1 MRLLP
6 SSFACPPASPL
17 GRAKVLAVVALVV
30 IFGSVTGALGQA
42 PAAGLNPVDM
52 EAVALA
58 VNEAQKAFEE
68 GRWAEAAAGFEAAAK
83 MIPDERAPQHPPLLY
98 MIGAAYFNAGD
109 NGKAIETFK
118 KYITKYPNAEKIWE
132 IKLGLARATFR
143 AKNYAE
149 AIPLFKELEPVAIWR
164 DESLLSQAESY
175 RATDKLDDAITAL
188 VRLITPDIRNVAQAG
203 GAVTLAE
210 LYAEKKD
217 SKKAVIV
224 LQRLEIRTSFV
235 ENPIGLNAVAVKL
248 GDGFLE
254 DKQYADSLAAYRTVL
269 SRETVL
275 RIQKA
280 RISRMEAII
289 EANTK
294 AATGNPQLQAQV
306 QMLNT
311 QIKDQ
316 LDPTKKQLEEFE
328 KLPDFGP
335 GLLLRMGRAYYEWN
349 KRWEAVVVYQKLLDQ
364 YPSTKDREGALFGQ
378 VVAYADL
385 LQPRRCQ
392 VVCDQYFKE
401 FPEGPSAGTVG
412 YMAGAVAMQVLDFV
426 GAEKTFVR
434 MLEKVPNSEFK
445 EEMRYLLGNSRFMQG
460 KFEAAS
466 KDYASYLADY
476 PNGERFDEV
485 GYRQGLCAIFSSDYD
500 KATTLLG
507 DFVKK
512 NPQGPYT
519 ADARYRLMVCKYA
532 KMKYEDVIADGA
544 AWVTDFAG
552 NAQEGEVQALLGDCF
567 AAVSKTEEAVKA
579 YERSYKVAT
588 TDEVLNYS
596 LFETSKH
603 LQKLGKW
610 PEVTKMFEE
619 FVKEKPSHPA
629 VITAMFWIAKSRAK
643 QGQTE
648 EAKTFLVE
656 TLKQYIAEPKR
667 EAVEPL
673 LQQLAQL
680 CAKRPR
686 PKTPPPEPTPPAA
699 VKSDNA
705 PAPVAATSAPV
716 AATSAPVAPSPATP
730 ADGTPA
736 AAPAT
741 PPPLPPYDAYAELEK
756 QLAPLEK
763 DATITTKARLLY
775 TKSELARAIRKPAD
789 ADAIYLEMSA
799 RFKPA
804 DLSPYLLAVLGDFL
818 MFRGDQEKAGTY
830 FNLLKEDFLKS
841 DYLDYA
847 YVGLGEIALNKKE
860 YDKALE
866 LFTDALDKI
875 GASSKL
881 KEATI
886 GKAQALLALKKF
898 PESKKL
904 FEQVAS
910 VREWRGESTAQ
921 AVYSIGQIEAQQ
933 GNYAEAI
940 AFYRRVFIAYQK
952 QLPWVAKSYIG
963 VAESFDKWGKRQDAV
978 ENLREMLRKPNLEKF
993 PETEQAR
1000 RMLITWGVS
1009 L

>member
-1 MRLLP
+1 
-6 SSFACPPASPL
+6 
-17 GRAKVLAVVALVV
+17 
-30 IFGSVTGALGQA
+30 
-42 PAAGLNPVDM
+42 M

-58 VNEAQKAFEE
+58 VNDAQKAFEE
-68 GRWAEAAAGFEAAAK
+68 GRWLEAAAGFEAAAK
-83 MIPDERAPQHPPLLY
+83 MIPDERAPQHPPLLF

-109 NGKAIETFK
+109 NPKAIDAFK

-149 AIPLFKELEPVAIWR
+149 AIPLYKELEPVPIWR

-175 RATDKLDDAITAL
+175 RATDKLDDAITTL
-188 VRLITPDIRNVAQAG
+188 VRLITPDIRNAAQAG
-203 GAVTLAE
+203 GAIMLAE

-254 DKQYADSLAAYRTVL
+254 DKQYADCLAAYRTVL

-275 RIQKA
+275 RIQKG
-280 RISRMEAII
+280 RISRLAATM

-306 QMLNT
+306 EMLNT

-316 LDPTKKQLEEFE
+316 LEPIKKQLEEFE

-335 GLLLRMGRAYYEWN
+335 GLLLRMGRAYYEWD
-349 KRWEAVVVYQKLLDQ
+349 KRWEAVVVYQKLLDY
-364 YPSTKDREGALFGQ
+364 YPDAKDREGALFGQ

-445 EEMRYLLGNSRFMQG
+445 EEMRYLLGNARFMQG

-466 KDYASYLADY
+466 KDYASYLTDY

-500 KATTLLG
+500 KAETLLG

-512 NPQGPYT
+512 NPTGLYT

-532 KMKYEDVIADGA
+532 KMKYAEVIADA
-544 AWVTDFAG
+544 ETWVREYPG
-552 NAQEGEVQALLGDCF
+552 QAQEGEVQALLGDCF
-567 AAVSKTEEAVKA
+567 SAESQSEAAAKA
-579 YERSYKVAT
+579 YMRSYKVAT

-603 LQKLGKW
+603 LQKLNKW

-619 FVKEKPSHPA
+619 FVQEKPSHPA

-643 QGQTE
+643 QGQSE

-686 PKTPPPEPTPPAA
+686 PKTPPPEPVPPAA
-699 VKSDNA
+699 AKSDTAAA
-705 PAPVAATSAPV
+705 PAAVPP
-716 AATSAPVAPSPATP
+716 P
-730 ADGTPA
+730 ADGTSA
-736 AAPAT
+736 VVPAT
-741 PPPLPPYDAYAELEK
+741 PPPLPPYDAYAELAK
-756 QLAPLEK
+756 QIAPLEK

-775 TKSELARAIRKPAD
+775 AKSELARAIRKPAD

-818 MFRGDQEKAGTY
+818 LFRGDQEKAGTY

-847 YVGLGEIALNKKE
+847 YVGLGEIALSKKE

-886 GKAQALLALKKF
+886 GKAQTLLALKKY

-910 VREWRGESTAQ
+910 VREWRGESTAM
-921 AVYSIGQIEAQQ
+921 AIYSIGQIEAEQ
-933 GNYAEAI
+933 GHYAEAI

-978 ENLREMLRKPNLEKF
+978 DTLRELLRNAKLEKF